1 MNYLN
6 MKLTGIRLGLLVALL
21 ICNTQKPL
29 FAQNSKIV
37 DSLNFVL
44 AKAREPEARITTLL
58 ALSLETEGS
67 QPERS
72 LSYARQAL
80 NLSEKSDMDIWIIRS
95 KIRIGAVYLAMNDLK
110 TALYFTEEA
119 QADAEHHKLKKELA
133 VCLGNLAII
142 YGAIGD
148 YSRSSEYDFQSLRLF
163 EQIGDKNQIGVALGN
178 IGADFLTQGNYEK
191 GLEYLFKSLEIARE
205 INDMPGIAYQYNNIA
220 GVYFESYKDYKKALE
235 YYFRS
240 LSTNQKMGNTYQEG
254 TNLLNIGMT
263 YFEMDKPDSSYYYA
277 QQALKIFT
285 VFNSPLK
292 LAGCQMLLADYY
304 SSIENFDRAQAFA
317 ISALDIGQ
325 LEGSLETIKSSAAI
339 LKNIFLKKGDYE
351 NAFNFIKTEFEAR
364 DSLYTQQSQ
373 KEMLKLEIQYNQ
385 DKLEKARQIKQQRKN
400 FLTGLAFVILISLI
414 INAILIISRQKIR
427 VKNTLLEKE
436 SIEKEL
442 EFRSKELSINVMALM
457 KKSELLGDIS
467 HKLVEIE
474 KIAISEETKNAISK
488 IYNELRKSTDDKL
501 LNEFSAQFQE
511 VHAGFYATLLSKFPD
526 LTQNDLK
533 LCAYLRLNMSTKDIS
548 ELTGTSKLTLEN
560 ARYRLRK
567 KLGISSSDT
576 NLVTFLLQI

>member
-1 MNYLN
+1 